1 MFENAEFGRKV
12 PEFAGLTGL
21 FRQKIRLQSNGI
33 SLILKSCGGE
43 KWVKVETECHKY
55 PIRAQKIG

>member
-1 MFENAEFGRKV
+1 M

-21 FRQKIRLQSNGI
+21 FRQKIRLQSREF

-43 KWVKVETECHKY
+43 KWVKVETECHKD